1 MRIHQPVLGVPGVM
15 PRHPAAVAEQIA
27 EGADIVEIDIPVA
40 IDIGTEPFAVRVRRF
55 VRQSAVESHVERG
68 DVVEIDVPVTV
79 RVAGDELIGQV
90 PILIVDET
98 LLDIL
103 GPYGR
108 PGNPH

>member
-1 MRIHQPVLGVPGVM
+1 MPG
-15 PRHPAAVAEQIA
+15 HPAAVAEQIA
-27 EGADIVEIDIPVA
+27 EGADIVEIDIAIA
-40 IDIGTEPFAVRVRRF
+40 IDVGAEPFAEGVRRL
-55 VRQSAVESHVERG
+55 VRQSAAEGHRERG